1 MAPEVEAKEDEAMV
15 PHEEEMVGLEDS
27 RAECKE
33 VGGRDGGKQI
43 FVGT

>member
-1 MAPEVEAKEDEAMV
+1 MAPEVDGKEDEAML
-15 PHEEEMVGLEDS
+15 PHEEEMVDLEDS

-33 VGGRDGGKQI
+33 VEGRDEGKQI

>member
-1 MAPEVEAKEDEAMV
+1 MAPEVEGKEDEAMV

-27 RAECKE
+27 CAECKE
-33 VGGRDGGKQI
+33 VGGRDGGKHI